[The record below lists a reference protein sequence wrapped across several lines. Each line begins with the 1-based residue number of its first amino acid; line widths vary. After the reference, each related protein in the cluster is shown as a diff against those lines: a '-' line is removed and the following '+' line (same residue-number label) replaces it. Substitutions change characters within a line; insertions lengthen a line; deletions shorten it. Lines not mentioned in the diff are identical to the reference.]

1 MKDIRWQQRFQNFN
15 LAMQKL
21 TQAIHLSEER
31 PLSELEQQG
40 LIQGFAFV
48 HELAWN
54 VLKDFLTYDG
64 IQNIMGSRSSVRE
77 AFKHGILPD
86 GQVWMDMIESRNLSS
101 HTYNAQTAIRLATDI
116 LTRYYPAFV
125 QFQSDMTKR
134 L

>member
-40 LIQGFAFV
+40 LIQGFEFV